1 MQQFL
6 IFIISFLDFWFYP
19 FLILFAV
26 SFVIEQVI
34 RRSQSSELNIMRA
47 MSIRKFLFRQNLIL
61 NFSWFA
67 VILLLAIVNKGT
79 SPTVNSDLV
88 WDGY

>member
-6 IFIISFLDFWFYP
+6 IFIISFLNFWFYP

-26 SFVIEQVI
+26 SFVIEQII

-67 VILLLAIVNKGT
+67 VVLLLAIVNKGT

-88 WDGY
+88 WQGY

>member
-26 SFVIEQVI
+26 SFVIEQLI

-67 VILLLAIVNKGT
+67 VVLLLAIVNKGT

-88 WDGY
+88 WQGY

>member
-26 SFVIEQVI
+26 SFVIEQLI

-67 VILLLAIVNKGT
+67 VVLLLAIVNKGT
-79 SPTVNSDLV
+79 SPSVNSDLV
-88 WDGY
+88 WQGY